1 MNPTPS
7 QIVLDLLKKR
17 GIVDIDTFLHPP
29 HPTLLTLEKIGFTE
43 EKKTLLVLLEKIKK
57 QAQTI
62 VIYTDYDTDGITG
75 GAILWE
81 TLHHL
86 GFTVF
91 PYVPHR
97 QSEGYGFSKKGIDA
111 AIQKYRPSLFISVDH
126 GISARKEVEYIV
138 SKGIPV
144 IVTDHHTK
152 PSDPPE
158 SALALFHFP
167 AVSGAG
173 VAYLVSQDIARHF
186 QMKDELFHKLFS
198 IDLIALASLGIV
210 ADLVPLVGYAR
221 SIAYHGLIAFNKS
234 SKPGIRA
241 LLGVAGLDESTTLSP
256 YHLGFALAPRI
267 NAVGR
272 LSHAIDAL
280 RMLCTTNSLRAH
292 ELARSANQ
300 HNAARQRMVED
311 AVKQALLMF
320 DPLRLPRI
328 LVAENTSWNEGI
340 IGLIASKLTE
350 EYYLPSI
357 VLTKAETGWKASAR
371 SIPGFDII
379 AFLRSLNLLDH
390 LGGHPQAAGFSVSQE
405 QKDILLEAIKEQS
418 KEIPPFTQKTQRIDL
433 TIPLSVA
440 TQALA
445 EELEKCEP
453 FGIGNPKPVFQSN
466 GIIETIDTMGKNKE
480 HIRLTLHDET
490 DPHVRF
496 ECVYFS
502 PKKDQLEYLKVN
514 ARITCVYTLEKQTWK
529 GRTTTK
535 GFIKTIYNSI

>member
-1 MNPTPS
+1 MNPTPA

-17 GIVDIDTFLHPP
+17 GIVDIETFLHPP
-29 HPTLLTLEKIGFTE
+29 HPTLLTLEKIGFIH
-43 EKKTLLVLLEKIKK
+43 EKKALLTLLEKIKE
-57 QAQTI
+57 QGQTI
-62 VIYTDYDTDGITG
+62 VVYTDYDTDGITG

-97 QSEGYGFSKKGIDA
+97 QSEGYGFSKKGIDN
-111 AIQKYRPSLFISVDH
+111 AIQKYHPSLFISVDH
-126 GISARKEVEYIV
+126 GISARKEVAYIV

-144 IVTDHHTK
+144 VVTDHHTK
-152 PSDPPE
+152 PSDPPD

-167 AVSGAG
+167 EVSGAG
-173 VAYLVSQDIARHF
+173 VAYLVSEDIARHF
-186 QMKDELFHKLFS
+186 KMKKDLFDKLFS
-198 IDLIALASLGIV
+198 VDLLALASLGIV
-210 ADLVPLVGYAR
+210 ADLVPLVGHAR
-221 SIAYHGLIAFNKS
+221 SIAYHGLAAFNKS

-241 LLGVAGLDESTTLSP
+241 LLGVAGLDESITLSP

-292 ELARSANQ
+292 ELARSANH
-300 HNAARQRMVED
+300 HNTTRQRMVED
-311 AVKQALLMF
+311 AVKQAFLMF
-320 DPLRLPRI
+320 DPLNLPRI
-328 LVAENTSWNEGI
+328 LVAENALWNEGV

-357 VLTKAETGWKASAR
+357 VLTKAENGWKASAR
-371 SIPGFDII
+371 SIPGFDIV
-379 AFLRSLNLLDH
+379 AFLRSLDLLDH
-390 LGGHPQAAGFSVSQE
+390 LGGHPQAAGFSVSEE
-405 QKDILLEAIKEQS
+405 QKDTLLRVIKERS
-418 KEIPPFTQKTQRIDL
+418 KAIPPFAQKIQRIDL
-433 TIPLSVA
+433 VLPLALA
-440 TQALA
+440 TQELA

-466 GIIETIDTMGKNKE
+466 GIVEKVETMGKNKE
-480 HIRLTLHDET
+480 HIRLTLSDELNPKIT
-490 DPHVRF
+490 F

-502 PKKDQLEYLKVN
+502 PKKDQLDILKVGTH
-514 ARITCVYTLEKQTWK
+514 ITCVYTLEKQTWK

-535 GFIKTIYNSI
+535 GFIKTTSLS